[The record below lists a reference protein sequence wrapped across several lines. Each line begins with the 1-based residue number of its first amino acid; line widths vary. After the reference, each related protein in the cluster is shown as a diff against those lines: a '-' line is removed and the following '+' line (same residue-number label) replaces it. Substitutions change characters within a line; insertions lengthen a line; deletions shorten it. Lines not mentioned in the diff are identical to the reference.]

1 MHTEFDWNDA
11 PNMRGPGAPGQGR
24 TGQSSAAEV
33 SCFPEI
39 DGSQAPGVR
48 ARSGER
54 PRGDGPSGQAAW
66 LESDLDWSWEGWN
79 RALTVH
85 AEISSRSYLRLR
97 KASTDVALA
106 PVAVLTDATRLLEA
120 S

>member
-24 TGQSSAAEV
+24 RGQSSDAEV
-33 SCFPEI
+33 SSFPEI
-39 DGSQAPGVR
+39 DGSQAPDVR

-54 PRGDGPSGQAAW
+54 PREDGPPGQAAS
-66 LESDLDWSWEGWN
+66 LESDQDWSWEGWN

-85 AEISSRSYLRLR
+85 AEISSRFYLRLR
-97 KASTDVALA
+97 KASPVGAQAPLA
-106 PVAVLTDATRLLEA
+106 GLTDATRLLEA